1 MGTGRRQLSDMKN
14 NYLYVKVEKNNRVN
28 NKLVYLKDV
37 AKLYSTDKLM
47 VSELNHQVIL
57 IVKEEMPSNYIF
69 SILKIIDVISRLYPE
84 VEIINLGQV
93 DFIVH
98 YEPPK
103 KIMKLFEYTKVVFVC
118 FIVFF
123 GGAFAIMTFNMDVNV
138 KDVFDKV
145 YELIMGS
152 EKEGGTI
159 LEISYAIGLPLGI
172 IIFFNHFS
180 KVKLGNDPT
189 PLQVQLRLYEENL
202 DKTLIEN
209 ANREGKS
216 IDVD

>member
-1 MGTGRRQLSDMKN
+1 MKN
-14 NYLYVKVEKNNRVN
+14 NYLYVKVDKNNRVS
-28 NKLVYLKDV
+28 NKVVCLEDV
-37 AKLYSTDKLM
+37 AKLYSADKLM
-47 VSELNHQVIL
+47 VNELNHQVIL
-57 IVKEEMPSNYIF
+57 IIKEEKSSNYTF
-69 SILKIIDVISRLYPE
+69 SILKIIEVISKFYPE
-84 VEIINLGQV
+84 VVIINLGQV
-93 DFIVH
+93 DFIVQ
-98 YEPPK
+98 YQPAK
-103 KIMKLFEYTKVVFVC
+103 KIIKFIEYAKVVFVC

-123 GGAFAIMTFNMDVNV
+123 GAAFAIMTFNMDVNV

-159 LEISYAIGLPLGI
+159 LEISYSIGLPLGI

-189 PLQVQLRLYEENL
+189 PLQVQLRLFEENL
-202 DKTLIEN
+202 EKTLIEN

-216 IDVD
+216 IDAD